1 MKKKTLLAM
10 AEDIARGLVLD
21 MQRPRG
27 EEMSAD
33 TNMVDILLQPLAENV
48 AELLRDVGTSN
59 GASNEKLVA
68 RLVRAERGLSKL
80 AAGSNGDGDDEDEVS
95 GNGSRLPNLKYAKPK
110 YKNVE
115 SILKFVERDEDKG
128 GVKLVIMNFND

>member
-1 MKKKTLLAM
+1 MQKKILLAI
-10 AEDIARGLVLD
+10 AEDIAHDLVVD
-21 MQRPRG
+21 MQSPRG

-33 TNMVDILLQPLAENV
+33 TTMVDILLQRLAENV
-48 AELLRDVGTSN
+48 SELMRDVGTSN

-68 RLVRAERGLSKL
+68 RLMRAERGLSKL

-115 SILKFVERDEDKG
+115 SILKFVEREEDKG
-128 GVKLVIMNFND
+128 GVKLIIMNFND